1 MVVRVKV
8 ELPSKGDVVD
18 MESLYSFFSAEDG
31 RAHRGV
37 FVIVRWRLWVLVC
50 REYVQGEEVGLRFG
64 GVFVAEVL
72 TVAES
77 AVREEGDG
85 V

>member
-1 MVVRVKV
+1 MAFAGIGVSQVR
-8 ELPSKGDVVD
+8 
-18 MESLYSFFSAEDG
+18 AG
-31 RAHRGV
+31 RGSWA
-37 FVIVRWRLWVLVC
+37 
-50 REYVQGEEVGLRFG
+50 GLRFG
-64 GVFVAEVL
+64 GVLVAEVL